1 MTVRRHRYF
10 TGHRPAN
17 KKICFLLAGVVLL
30 LLVGAAAFA
39 LRTLS
44 RPAAEIADGPPHV
57 TTPWDQETVPFFLE
71 EDQGQCTFTLEQLQ
85 ATFGEDISFTFD
97 NCPPLGNDIDTY
109 LLNSFHMAALVNS
122 RGEES
127 SENQYATFHP
137 HKEGDSVC
145 ILLLYDGTTHLMGYF
160 IGLPQEEGDGRWRM
174 DVTLCSYEFSSLYR
188 QQLEEYPYG
197 APKLFT
203 HFIPLDDLEESGA
216 VWCLRGYE
224 TSTTLTVQPTDPQ
237 CYHLWRV
244 VNSPY
249 LERMLSPVKS
259 IFQSTYQNGKWTCY
273 LLYDQD
279 LHLLG
284 YTMWGGE
291 T

>member
-1 MTVRRHRYF
+1 MTVRGRRHILDR
-10 TGHRPAN
+10 RLN
-17 KKICFLLAGVVLL
+17 KKTRFLLAGVVLL
-30 LLVGAAAFA
+30 LLLGGATFA
-39 LRTLS
+39 LRNPSGL
-44 RPAAEIADGPPHV
+44 AVEI
-57 TTPWDQETVPFFLE
+57 E
-71 EDQGQCTFTLEQLQ
+71 
-85 ATFGEDISFTFD
+85 
-97 NCPPLGNDIDTY
+97 
-109 LLNSFHMAALVNS
+109 
-122 RGEES
+122 
-127 SENQYATFHP
+127 
-137 HKEGDSVC
+137 
-145 ILLLYDGTTHLMGYF
+145 
-160 IGLPQEEGDGRWRM
+160 DGRWRM

-188 QQLEEYPYG
+188 QQLEEYPRG
-197 APKLFT
+197 APQLFT

-224 TSTTLTVQPTDPQ
+224 TSTTLTVQPTDSQ

-249 LERMLSPVKS
+249 LERMLSPVEN
-259 IFQSTYQNGKWTCY
+259 IFQSTYQDGKWTCF